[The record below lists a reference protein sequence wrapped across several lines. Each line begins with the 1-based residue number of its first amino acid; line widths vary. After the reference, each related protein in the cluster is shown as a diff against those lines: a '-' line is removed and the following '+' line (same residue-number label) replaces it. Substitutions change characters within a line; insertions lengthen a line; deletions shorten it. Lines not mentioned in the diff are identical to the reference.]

1 MMARTPEQ
9 VALLAALYGNPRPVR
24 DAPARALLGLRALDG
39 RAFVEIEA
47 AGGASERFTVDD
59 AADPRLAGLR
69 DVDRQCVALALRQVA
84 R

>member
-9 VALLAALYGNPRPVR
+9 VALLAALYGAPRR
-24 DAPARALLGLRALDG
+24 QRTAPAAALLALRAIDG
-39 RAFVEIEA
+39 RVVVTVEA
-47 AGGASERFTVDD
+47 AGGASERLAVTD

-69 DVDRQCVALALRQVA
+69 DVDRQRVAVALREVA